1 MGKILS
7 EVLLG
12 MLCINNWMRYS
23 PRQQLLLLYT
33 KVFDNAEA
41 GGSKVG
47 HNLPPDGCKSC
58 WNGGKG

>member
-23 PRQQLLLLYT
+23 LRQQYT
-33 KVFDNAEA
+33 NFFDNAEA